1 MVEKKGHEMRTF
13 ALLILGVALLSG
25 CASHYVITLNSG
37 TQITTHSKP
46 KLKNGDY
53 SYTDASGHK
62 AFVPAVRVREIAP
75 ASMVKDQSGVVKMT
89 KPAK

>member
-1 MVEKKGHEMRTF
+1 MVEKKGDEMRRF
-13 ALLILGVALLSG
+13 ALLLLAMGLLSG
-25 CASHYVITLNSG
+25 CASHYIITLNSG

-53 SYTDASGHK
+53 FYTDASGHK

-75 ASMVKDQSGVVKMT
+75 TSMSKDQSSTIKMT